1 MMPGGAAERSVKL
14 PRTDTRRQH
23 SLKRHST
30 RRRRKDR
37 LTASYRFGAFEVR
50 PAERTVRREGQ
61 SLAVGARGFD
71 VLVALIERRDRL
83 VSKDELLDLVWPGFV
98 VEEANVQVQVS
109 GLRKLLGAGAI
120 STVPGR
126 GYRFTAPLESDLPV
140 GPAAGSPAADVA
152 SPAGAE
158 SAAPHRTNVP
168 AAVEDLIGRE
178 ADIAALSD
186 ALGRSRLVTLHGPG
200 GIGKT
205 RVAQE
210 VARRRAGSQPGG
222 VWFVDLSA
230 LTEPPQ
236 LATAIAN
243 AANLQLGITEQD
255 ASVELLRA
263 LAPRAMLL
271 VLDNCEHLTRAVGAL
286 VEALHG
292 AARDLRV
299 LVTSQELLRIP
310 GEHAFGL
317 EPLAI
322 PPPGLAFEVAQ
333 GYSALRLLEY
343 RARSL
348 DRRFALSATNLPVA
362 IELVR
367 RLDGN
372 PLAIEMAAARVPL
385 LGLETLA
392 SRLGERLL
400 LLRNAARSALSRHQT
415 LRATLEWS
423 HALLDPREQAVL
435 RRLSVFAG
443 SFRVDTAQRAIAG
456 VEMDEWAVLDA
467 LSALVDK
474 SLVQTERLDPPR
486 YRLLETMR
494 LFCAEQLQRCGDAAL
509 AEQRH
514 GAALAELAE
523 AVERDFWEMSDAAW
537 LARYAAEYDD
547 LQVAFDRALGRRDVE
562 VAATTGI
569 ALVRLDH
576 LRSVNA
582 PRLAR
587 AAALHALLPEAGP
600 RARAWIWSCIAS
612 HGLLA
617 LDVVSRLEAA
627 NQAVAAWREQGD
639 PMRLHF
645 ALGFL
650 ASESARARDF
660 ATAARMLDE
669 VRALEDPSW
678 PMKRLMW
685 GASVVAGVCIHLD
698 DAQGYRDASRRELAF
713 AEKAGADRAA
723 AWARL
728 KLADAALMAGD
739 CAEAIALGRA
749 AVDELRI
756 LDQPS
761 NMGLALSNLCAALLL
776 EGDRSGA
783 RAAAAEALPLL
794 WRNGWHYLLLDS
806 IAYLAALE
814 GRADAGARLLGVA
827 DAWYTAHGDERQ
839 PNEAR
844 LARRAAAAIAAALGD
859 VAATQARM
867 AGRALD
873 ESAAQALAAE
883 VVSAGQTA
891 A

>member
-1 MMPGGAAERSVKL
+1 L
-14 PRTDTRRQH
+14 TDT
-23 SLKRHST
+23 
-30 RRRRKDR
+30 
-37 LTASYRFGAFEVR
+37 YRFGAFEVR
-50 PAERTVRREGQ
+50 PAQRLVRKARQ
-61 SLAVGARGFD
+61 TLAVGARGFD

-83 VSKDELLDLVWPGFV
+83 VTKDELLDIVWPGLV

-109 GLRKLLGAGAI
+109 GLRKLLGPDAI

-126 GYRFTAPLESDLPV
+126 GYRFTLPLDSDLAATP
-140 GPAAGSPAADVA
+140 GPTPFTGDASPAA
-152 SPAGAE
+152 AE
-158 SAAPHRTNVP
+158 IAAARRTNVP

-178 ADIAALSD
+178 ADISALSD
-186 ALGRSRLVTLHGPG
+186 ALAHSRLVTLHGPG

-210 VARRRAGSQPGG
+210 VARRYAGAQAGG

-230 LTEPPQ
+230 LSEAPQ

-243 AANLQLGITEQD
+243 AANLQLGVTEKD

-263 LAPRAMLL
+263 LAPRDMLL
-271 VLDNCEHLTRAVGAL
+271 VLDNCEHLTLAVGRL
-286 VEALHG
+286 VQAMQG
-292 AARDLRV
+292 AAPGLRV

-310 GEHAFGL
+310 GELAFGL

-322 PPPGLAFEVAQ
+322 PPPGLAFNVAQ

-343 RARSL
+343 RARSV
-348 DRRFALSATNLPVA
+348 DRRFTLSASNLPVA
-362 IELVR
+362 TDLVR

-372 PLAIEMAAARVPL
+372 PLAIEMAAARIPL

-392 SRLGERLL
+392 SRLEERLL

-423 HALLDPREQAVL
+423 HALLDSREQTVL

-443 SFRVDTAQRAIAG
+443 SFRVDTAQHAIADAD
-456 VEMDEWAVLDA
+456 MDEWAVLDA

-474 SLVQTERLDPPR
+474 SLVQTERLEPPR

-494 LFCAEQLQRCGDAAL
+494 LFCAEQLARCGDGEL

-514 GAALAELAE
+514 GVAMAELAE

-547 LQVAFDRALGRRDVE
+547 LQIAFDRALARPDVD
-562 VAATTGI
+562 VAAATGI

-587 AAALHALLPEAGP
+587 AAALHGLLPNATP

-612 HGLLA
+612 HGLIA

-627 NQAVAAWREQGD
+627 NRAVNAWREQGD
-639 PMRLHF
+639 AMRLHF

-660 ATAARMLDE
+660 ETAARMLDE
-669 VRALEDPSW
+669 ARALEEPTW
-678 PMKRLMW
+678 PFKRLMW
-685 GASVVAGVCIHLD
+685 GASVVAGVCIHLG
-698 DAQGYRDASRRELAF
+698 DAQGYRDASRRELVF
-713 AEKAGADRAA
+713 AERAGADRAA

-739 CAEAIALGRA
+739 IAEAIELGRA
-749 AVDELRI
+749 AVDELRA

-776 EGDRSGA
+776 AGDRTGA
-783 RAAAAEALPLL
+783 RDAAAEALPLL

-806 IAYLAALE
+806 LGYLAALDGHPE
-814 GRADAGARLLGVA
+814 QGARLLGFA

-839 PNEAR
+839 PNEAT
-844 LARRAAAAIAAALGD
+844 LERRAADAFAAALG
-859 VAATQARM
+859 AEAGAEARA
-867 AGRALD
+867 AGRALAD
-873 ESAAQALAAE
+873 ADAQALAGA
-883 VVSAGQTA
+883 VLSALIGQPTA
-891 A
+891 

>member
-1 MMPGGAAERSVKL
+1 MS
-14 PRTDTRRQH
+14 DT
-23 SLKRHST
+23 
-30 RRRRKDR
+30 
-37 LTASYRFGAFEVR
+37 YRFGAFEVR
-50 PAERTVRREGQ
+50 PAQRLVRKDRQ
-61 SLAVGARGFD
+61 TLAVGARGFD

-83 VSKDELLDLVWPGFV
+83 VTKDELLDVVWPGLV

-109 GLRKLLGAGAI
+109 GLRKVLGPGAI

-126 GYRFTAPLESDLPV
+126 GYRFTVPLDSDRPV
-140 GPAAGSPAADVA
+140 PPGATPDGGAAVPAAADIAAA
-152 SPAGAE
+152 R
-158 SAAPHRTNVP
+158 RTNVP

-178 ADIAALSD
+178 ADISALSE
-186 ALGRSRLVTLHGPG
+186 ALGRSRLLTVHGPG

-210 VARRRAGSQPGG
+210 VARRCAGSQPGG

-230 LTEPPQ
+230 LSEPLQ

-243 AANLQLGITEQD
+243 AANLQLGVTEKD

-271 VLDNCEHLTRAVGAL
+271 VLDNCEHLTLAVGQL
-286 VEALHG
+286 VQAMQG
-292 AARDLRV
+292 AAPNLRV

-310 GEHAFGL
+310 GELAFSL

-322 PPPGLAFEVAQ
+322 PPPGLAFDVAQ

-343 RARSL
+343 RARSV
-348 DRRFALSATNLPVA
+348 DRRFALSAANLPVA
-362 IELVR
+362 IDLVR

-372 PLAIEMAAARVPL
+372 PLAIEMAAARIPL
-385 LGLETLA
+385 LGLGTLA
-392 SRLGERLL
+392 SRLEERLL
-400 LLRNAARSALSRHQT
+400 LLRSAARSALSRHQT

-423 HALLDPREQAVL
+423 HALLDPREQTVL

-443 SFRVDTAQRAIAG
+443 SFRVDTAQRAIADA
-456 VEMDEWAVLDA
+456 EMDEWVVLDA

-474 SLVQTERLDPPR
+474 SLVQTERLEPPR
-486 YRLLETMR
+486 YRVLETMR
-494 LFCAEQLQRCGDAAL
+494 LFCAEQLERCGDGAL
-509 AEQRH
+509 AGQRH
-514 GAALAELAE
+514 GVAMAELAE
-523 AVERDFWEMSDAAW
+523 AVEHDYWEMSDAAW

-547 LQVAFDRALGRRDVE
+547 LQMAFDRALGRHGVD
-562 VAATTGI
+562 VAAATGI

-587 AAALHALLPEAGP
+587 AAALHALLPEAAP
-600 RARAWIWSCIAS
+600 RAQARIWSCIAS
-612 HGLLA
+612 HGLIA

-627 NQAVAAWREQGD
+627 NRAVDAWRDQGD
-639 PMRLHF
+639 AMRLHF

-660 ATAARMLDE
+660 DTAARMLDE
-669 VRALEDPSW
+669 VRALEQATW
-678 PMKRLMW
+678 PVKRLMW
-685 GASVVAGVCIHLD
+685 GASVVAGVCIHLG

-713 AEKAGADRAA
+713 AERAGADRAA
-723 AWARL
+723 AWSRL

-739 CAEAIALGRA
+739 IREAIELGRA
-749 AVDELRI
+749 AVDELRA

-776 EGDRSGA
+776 VGELAGA
-783 RAAAAEALPLL
+783 RDAAAEALPLL

-806 IAYLAALE
+806 LAYLAALDGLGE
-814 GRADAGARLLGVA
+814 QGARLLGFA
-827 DAWYTAHGDERQ
+827 DAWYAAHGDERQ
-839 PNEAR
+839 PNEAT
-844 LARRAAAAIAAALGD
+844 LERRAADTIASALGD
-859 VAATQARM
+859 EGCAQARA
-867 AGRALD
+867 AGRALGD
-873 ESAAQALAAE
+873 AEAQALAAE
-883 VVSAGQTA
+883 VASFNCKTA